1 LPQKLKQ
8 IPDEVMN
15 RMDESSSTTTQNS
28 PVNLNNISG
37 STSIRP
43 QFDEPAILQSD
54 PELEAQELMRKYNI
68 NQPLIILLQNQLEKF
83 KALMGDEN
91 TNEPIQRIEINRNEE
106 GQVQNGEVVVNNV
119 QTIPCF

>member
-1 LPQKLKQ
+1 
-8 IPDEVMN
+8 MN

-68 NQPLIILLQNQLEKF
+68 DQPLIISYK
-83 KALMGDEN
+83 
-91 TNEPIQRIEINRNEE
+91 IN
-106 GQVQNGEVVVNNV
+106 
-119 QTIPCF
+119 